1 MNTCPHCQ
9 APAREDYPVEFLCG
23 TIRKHRSGICYR
35 NQIAEQAARIS
46 NLKAAGQD
54 AVDYIDGKHSMAGR
68 VLDGW
73 RKAKE

>member
-1 MNTCPHCQ
+1 MNTCPHCG

-46 NLKAAGQD
+46 NLKAAGQY
-54 AVDYIDGKHSMAGR
+54 AVDYCNGKHSMLKE
-68 VLDGW
+68 VIEGW
-73 RKAKE
+73 RRATQ